1 MPYLEKRERRL
12 VPQRDE
18 CMKVSTEHVW
28 YALHEPIRSFIDKR
42 IADKESVEDLLQ
54 EVFLKIH
61 VHIGTLRDEAKL
73 ESWIYQITRNLIAD
87 YYRQKLQLASL
98 EEAEPFLSPEEM
110 PEEDIHAELAPS
122 ITAMVNSLP
131 SAYREALFLTDY
143 QGLSQKDLAIRLG
156 LSFSGAKSRVQRARG
171 KLKQLL
177 LDCCHFELD
186 RFGQVIDYQPRCG
199 CCAQEACAPNHC
211 CL

>member
-1 MPYLEKRERRL
+1 
-12 VPQRDE
+12 
-18 CMKVSTEHVW
+18 MKVSTEHVW

-54 EVFLKIH
+54 EVFLKVH
-61 VHIGTLRDEAKL
+61 MHIGTLRDEAKL
-73 ESWIYQITRNLIAD
+73 ESWIYQVTRNLIAD
-87 YYRQKLQLASL
+87 YYRQKPRFAPL
-98 EEAEPFLSPEEM
+98 EEAELFLLPEEM
-110 PEEDIHAELAPS
+110 PEKDIHAELAPS

-143 QGLSQKDLAIRLG
+143 QGLSQKDLAILLG

-177 LDCCHFELD
+177 LDCCDFELD
-186 RFGQVIDYQPRCG
+186 RFGQIIDYQPRCG
-199 CCAQEACAPNHC
+199 CTQEACVPNQC

>member
-42 IADKESVEDLLQ
+42 IADKQSMEDLLQ

-61 VHIGTLRDEAKL
+61 VHIGT
-73 ESWIYQITRNLIAD
+73 
-87 YYRQKLQLASL
+87 
-98 EEAEPFLSPEEM
+98 
-110 PEEDIHAELAPS
+110 
-122 ITAMVNSLP
+122 
-131 SAYREALFLTDY
+131 

-186 RFGQVIDYQPRCG
+186 RFGRVIDYQPRCG
-199 CCAQEACAPNHC
+199 CCAQEACAANHC

>member
-1 MPYLEKRERRL
+1 
-12 VPQRDE
+12 
-18 CMKVSTEHVW
+18 MKVSTEHVW

-54 EVFLKIH
+54 EVFLKVH
-61 VHIGTLRDEAKL
+61 MHIGTLRDEAKL
-73 ESWIYQITRNLIAD
+73 ESWIYQVTRNLIAD
-87 YYRQKLQLASL
+87 YYRQKPRLASL
-98 EEAEPFLSPEEM
+98 EEAELFLLPEEM
-110 PEEDIHAELAPS
+110 PEEDIHAKLAPS

-143 QGLSQKDLAIRLG
+143 QGLSQKDLAILLG

-177 LDCCHFELD
+177 LDCCDFELD
-186 RFGQVIDYQPRCG
+186 RFGRIIDYQPRCG
-199 CCAQEACAPNHC
+199 CTQEACVANHC